1 MIAQTHSVLLHLKKK
16 KRFKKHNILLC
27 TKLLSPLAFCWLS
40 LLLEW
45 LINTECSIPYIV
57 FFRSSWI
64 LLQTLHKPASGRV
77 NNVFIVMEE
86 TTKLGLCYGGDSK
99 YIFHPPLTDMYMHR
113 SGTVRKS
120 SWEFELFSFPLF
132 LSLLY
137 APRMESDMWV
147 FDSESVKASS
157 TPVHLFCF
165 LRSFYR
171 KLSRL
176 INIYIYINRSNN

>member
-1 MIAQTHSVLLHLKKK
+1 MWLHKPIQCYSFKKKK
-16 KRFKKHNILLC
+16 KRFKKHSILLR

-99 YIFHPPLTDMYMHR
+99 YIFHPPLTDVYMHR
-113 SGTVRKS
+113 LGTVRKS
-120 SWEFELFSFPLF
+120 SWEFELFSFPFFLAFCMHQEWNRICECLIQKAWKLAVPLF
-132 LSLLY
+132 I
-137 APRMESDMWV
+137 
-147 FDSESVKASS
+147 
-157 TPVHLFCF
+157 CF
-165 LRSFYR
+165 VSWQAFIENCRIWLIYIH
-171 KLSRL
+171 
-176 INIYIYINRSNN
+176 INISNN